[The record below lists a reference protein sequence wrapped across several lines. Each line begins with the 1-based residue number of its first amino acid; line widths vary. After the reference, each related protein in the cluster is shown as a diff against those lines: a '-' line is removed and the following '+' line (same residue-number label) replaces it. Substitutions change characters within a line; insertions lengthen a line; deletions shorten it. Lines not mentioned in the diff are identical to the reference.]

1 MAFFGIFGKVAS
13 NTDHIK
19 WWGSTSTL
27 APKFTLKNLQCM
39 ADNIFQQPN
48 LVIFQRACENRSI

>member
-27 APKFTLKNLQCM
+27 APKFTLKKLQYM
-39 ADNIFQQPN
+39 ADNIFQQTN
-48 LVIFQRACENRSI
+48 LVIFQRA